1 MQKVISLI
9 AVVLFAMGAYSQD
22 STKIVEET
30 DTVKIAETA
39 TIAEVAEEEEN
50 PSIIQIVEKW
60 YENNMNYY
68 TITALM
74 AVESSFIP
82 FPSEIVIPPA
92 AYIAS
97 KEDSNLNIYL
107 VILFGTI
114 GALIGALINY
124 FLARWL
130 GRPVIYKF
138 ADSKIGHFLLLS
150 KEKIQKAEEYFVK
163 HGKISTLVGRL
174 IPAVRQLIS
183 IPAGL
188 AKMNL
193 VPFCIFT
200 VLGAGAWNCVL
211 AILGYV
217 AQGQQDLIDAYSHEL
232 SVVIMALFALLIIYF
247 VIKAYVKKNKQK
259 RN

>member
-1 MQKVISLI
+1 MMQKVISLI
-9 AVVLFAMGAYSQD
+9 AAMLFATCAFGQD
-22 STKIVEET
+22 STQVEN
-30 DTVKIAETA
+30 AN
-39 TIAEVAEEEEN
+39 IAEVVETSVAVEEVEN
-50 PSIIQIVEKW
+50 PSIIQVVEKW
-60 YENNMNYY
+60 YEENMNYY

-97 KEDSNLNIYL
+97 KEGSSLNIYL
-107 VILFGTI
+107 VVIFGTL

-124 FLARWL
+124 FLALWL
-130 GRPVIYKF
+130 GRPIMYKF
-138 ADSKIGHFLLLS
+138 ADSKIGHLCLLS
-150 KEKIQKAEEYFVK
+150 KEKIQVAEDYFVK
-163 HGKISTLVGRL
+163 HGKVSTLVGRL

-193 VPFCIFT
+193 IPFCIFT
-200 VLGAGAWNCVL
+200 VLGAGAWNSVL
-211 AILGYV
+211 ALLGYI
-217 AQGQQDLIDAYSHEL
+217 AQGQQDLIEAYSHEL

-247 VIKAYVKKNKQK
+247 VIKTYVKKNKQK